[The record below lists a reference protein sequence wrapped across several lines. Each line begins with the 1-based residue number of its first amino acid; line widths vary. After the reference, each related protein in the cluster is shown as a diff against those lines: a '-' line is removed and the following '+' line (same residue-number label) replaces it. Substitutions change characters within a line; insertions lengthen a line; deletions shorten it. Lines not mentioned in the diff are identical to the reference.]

1 MRDES
6 TAAIQLM
13 GALVLSPTSCMNLE
27 FLLIHTGLCIFSLK
41 TKGRRD
47 SSVVKVLALKTQG
60 PELEPQNSHEKRCQV
75 QLRKVR
81 GGKDGLLVPI
91 GQH

>member
-1 MRDES
+1 MR
-6 TAAIQLM
+6 ALQHIQLM
-13 GALVLSPTSCMNLE
+13 QPLVLPPTRWMNLE
-27 FLLIHTGLCIFSLK
+27 FLLTHTGLHIFSLK

-60 PELEPQNSHEKRCQV
+60 PELKSQNSHEKRCQV

-81 GGKDGLLVPI
+81 GGKDGLLVPA
-91 GQH
+91 GQP